1 MRSLFAFL
9 WKYQFT
15 VLFIFLESIALVFLF
30 NSYTYHKSLA
40 FNTVNDLTGGL
51 FSVSNDVSSYFSLR
65 QENDQLLEENTRLQN
80 QLKSNFIQ
88 KDTQFIYRDS
98 LYRFLPAKVV
108 SNSVDNRNNFIMI
121 NKGSED
127 GVEQEMGVVSSTG
140 LVGIVVGVSDHYA
153 FIMSMLHQNSRIS
166 ARIKK
171 NKQLVNVIWNGKNHQ
186 YGQVIDIPSHII
198 LLKGDTIVTSGNSL
212 IFPGGINIGTIIEQE
227 KTEDKALGNAKLLF
241 STDFNGLYNV
251 YIIQNLMQEEQQ
263 ILVNEHTDE

>member
-51 FSVSNDVSSYFSLR
+51 FSVSSDISGYFSLK
-65 QENDQLLEENTRLQN
+65 QENIQLLEENNNLKNRLETN
-80 QLKSNFIQ
+80 IRQ

-98 LYRFLPAKVV
+98 LYRYIPAKVV

-121 NKGSED
+121 NKGLED
-127 GVEQEMGVVSSTG
+127 GVEKEMGVISSTG

-171 NKQLVNVIWNGKNHQ
+171 SKQLVNVIWDGQNHQ

-212 IFPGGINIGTIIEQE
+212 IFPEEINIGTIIEQE

-241 STDFNGLYNV
+241 SSDFNSLYYV
-251 YIIQNLMQEEQQ
+251 YVIQNLMQEEQQ
-263 ILVNEHTDE
+263 NLVNEHADE